1 MDEKKD
7 RFLNWL
13 LTPKH
18 QRQPST
24 QDELARELDV
34 STSTLVRWKQDP
46 EFIREQ
52 QKRLRE
58 LGGAPEQIRE
68 VVDAMRKAARDGD
81 SKAAQLYLKWADAL
95 TPQEE
100 PEEVPPDLRHLSDE
114 ELLRRTEALS
124 ARLKG
129 EGPEGPLES
138 VSAVSA

>member
-34 STSTLVRWKQDP
+34 NPGTLTNWKQDS
-46 EFIREQ
+46 EFVREQ

-114 ELLRRTEALS
+114 ELLGRLEALRG
-124 ARLKG
+124 RLWGTPPSEAAKG
-129 EGPEGPLES
+129 
-138 VSAVSA
+138 VSAASV